1 MSYIITGGSGFIGS
15 HIVETLLNNNEQV
28 IVIDNLATGRIENIQ
43 KFLQDPNFN
52 YINGSITDF
61 PLLKKLFTEDVG
73 GIFHEAAIPSVQRSI
88 ENPIAS
94 NEANITGTLN
104 VLVAARDA
112 GVRKVVFAA
121 SSSAYGDTPTLP
133 KIEMMP
139 ANPLSPYALTKY
151 TCEQYCYLFSKLYG
165 LQTACLRYFNVYGPR
180 QNPESNYAAVIPKFI
195 TTILR
200 NESPV
205 IHGDGLTSRDFTF
218 VNDVVQANLKA
229 MQSDAQGVYNIAY
242 GQGTTLN
249 ELAHMIMDIT
259 DNQVDIRYDDPRVGD
274 VKHSLADITKA
285 QSSFGYAP
293 EYSIR
298 KGLEVT
304 IEWFKNQ
311 SRI

>member
-1 MSYIITGGSGFIGS
+1 MSYIVTGGSGFIGS
-15 HIVETLLNNNEQV
+15 HIVETLLNNNEHV
-28 IVIDNLATGRIENIQ
+28 IVIDNLATGKIENIEGFRQ
-43 KFLQDPNFN
+43 NHNLEF
-52 YINGSITDF
+52 INGSITDL
-61 PLLKKLFTEDVG
+61 PLLRKIFTEDVD
-73 GIFHEAAIPSVQRSI
+73 GIFHEGAIPSVQRSV

-104 VLVAARDA
+104 VLVVARDA

-133 KIEMMP
+133 KVETMP

-151 TCEQYCYLFSKLYG
+151 TCEQYCHLFSKLYG

-218 VNDVVQANLKA
+218 VKDVVQANLKA
-229 MQSDAQGVYNIAY
+229 MLSDAQGVYNIAY
-242 GQGTTLN
+242 GQRTTLN

-259 DNQVDIRYDDPRVGD
+259 GNQVDIRYDDPRVGD

-285 QSSFGYAP
+285 QSSFGYTP

-304 IEWFKNQ
+304 LEWFKNQ
-311 SRI
+311 SKI

>member
-1 MSYIITGGSGFIGS
+1 MTFVITGGSGFIGS
-15 HIVETLLNNNEQV
+15 HIVETLLENNEHI
-28 IVIDNLATGRIENIQ
+28 IVLDNLATGRIGNVAP
-43 KFLQDPNFN
+43 FLKNKN
-52 YINGSITDF
+52 LEYIMGSITDLS
-61 PLLKKLFTEDVG
+61 LLNKLFKDAD
-73 GIFHEAAIPSVQRSI
+73 GIFHEGAIPSVQRSV

-133 KIEMMP
+133 KVETMP

-151 TCEQYCYLFSKLYG
+151 TCEQYCHLFSKLYG

-218 VNDVVQANLKA
+218 VKDVVQANLKA
-229 MQSDAQGVYNIAY
+229 MLSDAQGVYNIAY
-242 GQGTTLN
+242 GQRTTLN

-259 DNQVDIRYDDPRVGD
+259 GNQVDIRYDDPRVGD

-285 QSSFGYAP
+285 QSSFGYTP
-293 EYSIR
+293 EYSIH

-304 IEWFKNQ
+304 LEWFKNQ
-311 SRI
+311 SKI

>member
-15 HIVETLLNNNEQV
+15 HIVETLLQNNEHI
-28 IVIDNLATGRIENIQ
+28 IVLDNLATGKIQNIIPFLENKNLEFI
-43 KFLQDPNFN
+43 K
-52 YINGSITDF
+52 GSITDLS
-61 PLLKKLFTEDVG
+61 LLNKLFKDVD
-73 GIFHEAAIPSVQRSI
+73 GIFHEGAIPSVQRSV
-88 ENPIAS
+88 EDPIAS

-112 GVRKVVFAA
+112 GIRKVVFAA

-133 KIEMMP
+133 KVETMP

-200 NESPV
+200 NESPI

>member
-15 HIVETLLNNNEQV
+15 HIVETLLQNNEYI
-28 IVIDNLATGRIENIQ
+28 IVLDNLATGKIQNIIPFLENKNLEFI
-43 KFLQDPNFN
+43 K
-52 YINGSITDF
+52 GSITDLS
-61 PLLKKLFTEDVG
+61 LLNKLFKDVD
-73 GIFHEAAIPSVQRSI
+73 GIFHEGAIPSVQRSV
-88 ENPIAS
+88 EDPIAS

-112 GVRKVVFAA
+112 GIRKVVFAA

-133 KIEMMP
+133 KVETMP

-200 NESPV
+200 NESPI

-285 QSSFGYAP
+285 QSSFGYTP

-311 SRI
+311 SKI